1 MSTLT
6 HCFSTLGCPD
16 LSIHEA
22 AELAQAYGIPAV
34 ELRVISGSLDIPQA
48 LAAEFGDPAG
58 FHHWLENTPIRIA
71 GLGTSA
77 RLFGDENLVELE
89 QFLPWAEAARVPF
102 LRIFDG
108 GEILSDADY
117 IQAGERLAQWQ
128 ADRQRRG
135 LVVDLMIE
143 THDALAQPAQLSE
156 FVTRLPTV
164 AILWDAHHTW
174 AKGGA
179 DPLATWR
186 SIAPHVV
193 HVHVKD
199 SALRADGRHYVLPGQ
214 GDFPMATLMPLLEAA
229 GPLPISLEWERHWHN
244 ELPPLDQALQAAR
257 SWW

>member
-1 MSTLT
+1 MSALT

-16 LSIHEA
+16 LSVHEA
-22 AELAQAYGIPAV
+22 AELAQAYGIQAI

-48 LAAEFGDPAG
+48 LAAEFGDPAALG
-58 FHHWLENTPIRIA
+58 RWLENSPIRIA
-71 GLGTSA
+71 GFGTSA
-77 RLFGDENLVELE
+77 RLFGGGHLADLE
-89 QFLPWAEAARVPF
+89 QFLPWAEAARVPY

-108 GEILSDADY
+108 GETLSDSDY
-117 IQAGERLAQWQ
+117 AQAGEKLSSWQ
-128 ADRQRRG
+128 AERKRRG
-135 LVVDLMIE
+135 LTVDLMIE

-156 FVTRLPTV
+156 FVTRLPTA

-179 DPLATWR
+179 DPVATWR
-186 SIAPHVV
+186 ATAPHVV

-199 SALRADGRHYVLPGQ
+199 SVLRADGRHYVLPGQ
-214 GDFPMATLMPLLEAA
+214 GDFPMATLRPLLASA
-229 GPLPISLEWERHWHN
+229 GPIPISLEWERHWHN

>member
-16 LSIHEA
+16 LSVRDA
-22 AELAQAYGIPAV
+22 AELAQAYGIQAI
-34 ELRVISGSLDIPQA
+34 ELRVISGSVDIPQA
-48 LAAEFGDPAG
+48 LAAEFGDPATFG
-58 FHHWLENTPIRIA
+58 RWLENTPIRIV
-71 GLGTSA
+71 GIGTSA
-77 RLFGDENLVELE
+77 RLFGDRNLAELE
-89 QFLPWAEAARVPF
+89 QFLPWAEAARVPY

-108 GEILSDADY
+108 GETLSDSDY
-117 IQAGERLAQWQ
+117 AQAGESLAQWQ

-135 LVVDLMIE
+135 LAVDVMIE

-156 FVTRLPTV
+156 FVARLPT
-164 AILWDAHHTW
+164 ATILWDAHHTW

-179 DPLATWR
+179 DPVATWR
-186 SIAPHVV
+186 SIAPYVV

-199 SALRADGRHYVLPGQ
+199 SALSAYGRHYVLPGQ
-214 GDFPMATLMPLLEAA
+214 GDFPMAELRPLLNAA
-229 GPLPISLEWERHWHN
+229 GPIPISLEWERHWHN